1 MQQLFVMRRILFLYL
16 IVQLCMTTLVHSQV
30 LDFITDQ
37 QGNPVLKTTAYN
49 MDGSPYFSDY
59 FSPAD
64 INCSNGKTYRDVSA
78 RINLLT
84 KEVEYKTT
92 GDSIFITV
100 LHVKSIFFKS
110 IPDRNDGPAFTATFT
125 SVGEFVNDP
134 GAAVYQVVE
143 PGKIALAKK
152 IDVTFHDH
160 KLFGDASITRTFD
173 WQENLYAILPGNQ
186 VKKMEKGKDF
196 MLDLLSDKKQAV
208 DDFIA
213 KNSIRCKTEKDFRKV
228 ISYYNSL

>member
-1 MQQLFVMRRILFLYL
+1 MYRIFVLFFVAQLGAVTNGS
-16 IVQLCMTTLVHSQV
+16 CQV

-37 QGNPVLKTTAYN
+37 QGNPVLRTTAYT
-49 MDGSPYFSDY
+49 MDGSPYFSEY

-64 INCSNGKTYRDVSA
+64 ISCSNGKTYRDVSA

-84 KEVEYKTT
+84 KEVEYKTAN
-92 GDSIFITV
+92 DSIFITV
-100 LHVKSIFFKS
+100 LHVRSIFFKR

-125 SVGEFVNDP
+125 SVGEFLNDP
-134 GAAVYQVVE
+134 GSAVYQVLE

-152 IDVTFHDH
+152 IDVTYHDH

-196 MLDLLSDKKQAV
+196 LLDLLSDKKQAM
-208 DDFIA
+208 DDFIV